1 MPGDSS
7 VWAAQLKLDKLPRE
21 GKWDLFVDVR
31 VAGGGEGGVRVGAYP
46 PMDRFEQV
54 PASALN
60 RGGYQSISV
69 PGGPFVFESDH
80 EKGVYVQAVDMK
92 AGDAVFVDRVVA
104 VRHK

>member
-1 MPGDSS
+1 
-7 VWAAQLKLDKLPRE
+7 
-21 GKWDLFVDVR
+21 
-31 VAGGGEGGVRVGAYP
+31 
-46 PMDRFEQV
+46 
-54 PASALN
+54 LN

-104 VRHK
+104 VRHE

>member
-1 MPGDSS
+1 
-7 VWAAQLKLDKLPRE
+7 
-21 GKWDLFVDVR
+21 
-31 VAGGGEGGVRVGAYP
+31 
-46 PMDRFEQV
+46 
-54 PASALN
+54 LN